1 MIKRRP
7 LRTILLRF
15 FGQGL
20 LFLAPLGITVY
31 IIWMSVDFINSLIYE
46 PLKSLLGITI
56 PGLGIVVVLLF
67 ITLIGFLGSSFI
79 FSPLLKYFDELIS
92 RAPLIKIIYTAVKDL
107 LAAFVGNQK
116 KFTEPVLVS
125 FGSAMEMER
134 IGFLTRRDLTELGI
148 DDDKVAVYFPASY
161 SIMGEVIIVP
171 AKNVKSIPL
180 PPAVVMKYL
189 VSGGVSLTGEDS
201 MEGHK
206 EKGIH

>member
-7 LRTILLRF
+7 LRTILLRL

-56 PGLGIVVVLLF
+56 PGLGIIVVILF

-92 RAPLIKIIYTAVKDL
+92 RAPLIKIIYSAVKDL

-116 KFTEPVLVS
+116 KFTEPVVVS
-125 FGSAMEMER
+125 FGPAMEMER
-134 IGFLTRRDLTELGI
+134 IGFLTRRDLSELGI
-148 DDDKVAVYFPASY
+148 EEDKVAVYFPASY
-161 SIMGEVIIVP
+161 SIMGEIVIVP
-171 AKNVKSIPL
+171 AKNVKPIPL

-201 MEGHK
+201 PDGHK
-206 EKGIH
+206 EKVVH